1 MKCHICYKIRFK
13 KEEVKTFEIEGE
25 QRNICKKCQEDVLK
39 DSLKNIRIFRK
50 G

>member
-13 KEEVKTFEIEGE
+13 KEEVKTLDIEGE
-25 QRNICKKCQEDVLK
+25 ERNICKNCQEDVLK
-39 DSLKNIRIFRK
+39 DAFTTIRIFRR